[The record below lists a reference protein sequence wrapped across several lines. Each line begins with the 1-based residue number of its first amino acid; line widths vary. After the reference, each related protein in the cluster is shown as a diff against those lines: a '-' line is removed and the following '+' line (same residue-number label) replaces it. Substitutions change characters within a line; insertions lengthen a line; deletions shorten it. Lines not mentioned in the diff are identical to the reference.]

1 MQVLAFP
8 VLSAS
13 LEHCSKQADRL
24 AHCGHTRHT
33 RQPGC
38 ERVTRSPLL
47 PFPIKGLHPELLLED
62 IEKIKSLWH
71 EDTFFGSIIA
81 HSTL

>member
-13 LEHCSKQADRL
+13 LEHCLKQADRL
-24 AHCGHTRHT
+24 LEGD
-33 RQPGC
+33 
-38 ERVTRSPLL
+38 RVLKTWSLLL
-47 PFPIKGLHPELLLED
+47 PFLIRGLHPELLLEED
-62 IEKIKSLWH
+62 TEKISSLWD

-81 HSTL
+81 PSTL